1 MKKHVLKKSDT
12 LCELSA
18 LYGIPVCMIVRA
30 NGGLKEGFSDRK
42 FLNIPQADFC
52 SKIYGEYTV
61 LKGDTLILIS
71 KKTST
76 LMREIMSLN
85 SLSAGDLQPGM
96 TVFLP
101 ERRNIYTVAA
111 GDNLDLIEQKTGV
124 GMLKLRELNDLTGG
138 IYTGMQLR
146 LS

>member
-1 MKKHVLKKSDT
+1 M
-12 LCELSA
+12 
-18 LYGIPVCMIVRA
+18 
-30 NGGLKEGFSDRK
+30 
-42 FLNIPQADFC
+42 
-52 SKIYGEYTV
+52 
-61 LKGDTLILIS
+61 
-71 KKTST
+71 
-76 LMREIMSLN
+76 
-85 SLSAGDLQPGM
+85 
-96 TVFLP
+96 FLP